1 MIRLLTLA
9 AVSGLALTGAAAA
22 QDGPSVVAS
31 FSILGDMV
39 REVGGDHVA
48 VTTLV
53 GPNGDAHVY
62 EPTPADA
69 QALGAADLLVV
80 NGLHFEGWM
89 DRLVESVGYA
99 GPVVVA
105 TDGIVPLTMDE
116 EAGHEEDGA
125 EEHAHGELNP
135 HAWHDLR
142 DAAVYVDNIAR
153 GLEAVDPAHAA
164 DYAANAER
172 YKGEILAL
180 DAEIRTRFAALPEDR
195 RRVLTSHDAFG
206 YFGAAYGVT
215 FLAPVGLSTESEA
228 SAQEVARMI
237 DQVRADAVSAVFVE
251 NITDGRLMTQIAEE
265 TGATVGGTL
274 YSDALSEPGQP
285 AATFL
290 DMVRYDADT
299 IASAIEAAEV
309 AEGR

>member
-1 MIRLLTLA
+1 MIRLPALA
-9 AVSGLALTGAAAA
+9 AVSILALAGAAAA
-22 QDGPSVVAS
+22 QDGPAVVTS

-69 QALGAADLLVV
+69 QALGAADLVVV

-89 DRLVESVGYA
+89 ERLVESAGYA
-99 GPVVVA
+99 GPIVVA
-105 TDGIVPLTMDE
+105 TEGIVPLTMD
-116 EAGHEEDGA
+116 DGD
-125 EEHAHGELNP
+125 EHGVENP

-164 DYAANAER
+164 DYAANGAA
-172 YKGEILAL
+172 YKARVLAL
-180 DAEIRTRFAALPEDR
+180 DGEIRARFAALPEER

-215 FLAPVGLSTESEA
+215 FLAPVGVSTESEA
-228 SAQEVARMI
+228 SARDVAGMI
-237 DQVRADAVSAVFVE
+237 DQIRESSVSAVFVE
-251 NITDGRLMTQIAEE
+251 NISDGRLIRQIAEE

-274 YSDALSEPGQP
+274 YSDALSDPGAP

-299 IASAIEAAEV
+299 IASAIEAADI
-309 AEGR
+309 AEGD